1 MNLKLISSALLVAG
15 LAAPA
20 AFAETGTITFTGKIT
35 NVPFALHMESC
46 SDPVGLAVR
55 FRFGREADA
64 EPGHP
69 GWFSLSG
76 PENVALELGDE
87 SKATIAPGHELE
99 KSAVRTGGRYD
110 FNVRLRETRDTVRGG
125 TFRRPITV
133 EVRYL

>member
-1 MNLKLISSALLVAG
+1 
-15 LAAPA
+15 
-20 AFAETGTITFTGKIT
+20 
-35 NVPFALHMESC
+35 MESC

-55 FRFGREADA
+55 FRFGSAADA

-69 GWFSLSG
+69 EWFKLSG
-76 PENVALELGDE
+76 PDNVALELGDE
-87 SKATIAPGHELE
+87 SKATIAPGRELE
-99 KSAVRTGGRYD
+99 KSAVRTGRQYD